1 MLNEVLS
8 KWINIRA
15 NLFVKTFVL
24 IFKRKMNNMLND
36 KKKQQPKSSE
46 PAMRKNPYIA
56 MGRSIELMKLI
67 HFGKEL
73 DNSY

>member
-15 NLFVKTFVL
+15 NVFVKTFVL

-56 MGRSIELMKLI
+56 MGRSTELMKLI

>member
-1 MLNEVLS
+1 
-8 KWINIRA
+8 
-15 NLFVKTFVL
+15 
-24 IFKRKMNNMLND
+24 MNNMLND

-56 MGRSIELMKLI
+56 MGRSTELMKLI

>member
-1 MLNEVLS
+1 
-8 KWINIRA
+8 
-15 NLFVKTFVL
+15 
-24 IFKRKMNNMLND
+24 MNNMLND
-36 KKKQQPKSSE
+36 KKKQQSKSSE

>member
-1 MLNEVLS
+1 M
-8 KWINIRA
+8 
-15 NLFVKTFVL
+15 FVKTFVL

-36 KKKQQPKSSE
+36 KKKQQSKSSE

-56 MGRSIELMKLI
+56 MGRSTELMKLI